1 MRTET
6 RPGVPSRVFCSAA
19 EAAEMLGVSAP
30 TVHKLI
36 RAGELHAFVP
46 IPGGRKQL
54 LYTQEVDLLAR
65 LRRQDSDAAVEE
77 RIREIKEALRCR
89 MLDVGCWI

>member
-54 LYTQEVDLLAR
+54 LYTHEVDLLAR
-65 LRRQDSDAAVEE
+65 LRRQDSAAAVEE
-77 RIREIKEALRCR
+77 RIRELKEALRCR
-89 MLDVGCWI
+89 M

>member
-1 MRTET
+1 MIRREAEMACK
-6 RPGVPSRVFCSAA
+6 GRVFCSAA
-19 EAAEMLGVSAP
+19 EAAEMLRVSVP

-36 RAGELHAFVP
+36 RAGELHSFVP

-54 LYTQEVDLLAR
+54 LYTYEVDLLAR

-77 RIREIKEALRCR
+77 RIREIKEALRGR
-89 MLDVGCWI
+89 M